1 MCGHLGGR
9 FRYPWPMRIRS
20 TRNSTAIAAGALA
33 CLATAAPVAAAPAPR
48 STGSMTIDPTATLAP
63 DGTLTMSGS
72 YRCTVVE
79 HTGTVFVAANV
90 LQNRRTE
97 GIGGSRAVCDGA
109 RHRWRNSARPYG
121 ASLRPG
127 PARADGTL
135 LQMSSD
141 RGGIPLPRFL
151 AIAHERGITLVPAR
165 RG

>member
-1 MCGHLGGR
+1 
-9 FRYPWPMRIRS
+9 MRIRIHLIHLR
-20 TRNSTAIAAGALA
+20 TRTRTRVGVAAGALA
-33 CLATAAPVAAAPAPR
+33 CLATAAPMAQAAPAPR
-48 STGSMTIDPTATLAP
+48 STGSMTIDPSATLAP

-79 HTGTVFVAANV
+79 HTGTVFVASNV

-151 AIAHERGITLVPAR
+151 TVARERDITLVPAR
-165 RG
+165 RS

>member
-1 MCGHLGGR
+1 
-9 FRYPWPMRIRS
+9 
-20 TRNSTAIAAGALA
+20 
-33 CLATAAPVAAAPAPR
+33 
-48 STGSMTIDPTATLAP
+48 SMTIDPTATLAP
-63 DGTLTMSGS
+63 DGTVTMTGS

-79 HTGTVFVAANV
+79 HTGTVFVASNV
-90 LQNRRTE
+90 LQHRRTE
-97 GIGGSRAVCDGA
+97 GIGGSKAVCDGA

-121 ASLRPG
+121 AALRPG

-151 AIAHERGITLVPAR
+151 AVVHERDITLVPAR